1 MKAGVIG
8 LGEVGAGVALCLA
21 RAGLLGAVYDV
32 RADAAKGLDGVP
44 DCIASP
50 AELAR
55 ACDVIVI
62 AVVSA
67 EQTIDVLS
75 GPQGILATAKPGTV
89 LILQSTVSMDD
100 LGHIRVLAAAAH
112 VGLVD
117 AGVAAG
123 GRSAE
128 KGIISM
134 VGATDEDYQKALPVL
149 EGFSRYVAR
158 MGGPGAGMMAKIA
171 RNTIVFGAIRA
182 GYEGA
187 MLAKAAGV
195 DVAQFVKV
203 MEDSVDGV
211 TGPMAI
217 ARRPADPLSDE
228 GEGKVR
234 ATMRKFML
242 KDMDAGMELAEV
254 LGVNMQVLALARD
267 TIDETVAFRQK
278 NI

>member
-8 LGEVGAGVALCLA
+8 LGGVGAGVALCLA
-21 RAGLLGAVYDV
+21 RAGLLCAVYDV
-32 RADAAKGLDGVP
+32 RADAATGLDGVP
-44 DCIASP
+44 GCAESP

-55 ACDVIVI
+55 VCDVIVI
-62 AVVSA
+62 AVVNA
-67 EQTIDVLS
+67 QQTIDVLS
-75 GPQGILATAKPGTV
+75 GPDGILATARPGTV
-89 LILQSTVSMDD
+89 LILQSTVSMED
-100 LGHIRVLAAAAH
+100 LGLIRSIAAAAN

-123 GRSAE
+123 ARSAE

-158 MGGPGAGMMAKIA
+158 MGGPGAGMMGKIA
-171 RNTIVFGAIRA
+171 RNAIVFGAIRA
-182 GYEGA
+182 GYEGS

-228 GEGKVR
+228 DEAKVR
-234 ATMRKFML
+234 AMMRKFML

-254 LGVNMQVLALARD
+254 LGVHMPMLVLARD

-278 NI
+278 DL